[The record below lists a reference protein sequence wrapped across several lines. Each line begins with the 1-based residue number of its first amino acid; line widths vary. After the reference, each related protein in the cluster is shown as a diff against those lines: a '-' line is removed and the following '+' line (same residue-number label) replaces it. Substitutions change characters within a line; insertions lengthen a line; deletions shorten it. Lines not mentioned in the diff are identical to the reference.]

1 MENIRVYSHS
11 ACLSKENG
19 EGHPE
24 RKERLESIL
33 DSIQR
38 IDDISIDLKEAPKA
52 QNKDINLVHPQSY
65 LEEIFEM
72 IPSQGLVGVEKEP
85 YADTLLC
92 PDSKEAILRAC
103 GSGISASKDLMDGS
117 SKRVF
122 CAVRP
127 PGHHAETSRVNGFCF
142 LNNAAVAAR
151 YLQSNYDIKKIAII
165 DFDVHHGNGTQ
176 EIFYSD
182 SRVLMISIHQ
192 WPLYPGTGSEEEV
205 GELEGQGFTVNIPL
219 PPGSTGSTYR
229 SALDQIVVPL
239 VEDFQPDWILVSAG
253 FDAHREDPLT
263 DMGLT
268 SGDFADLTANLFS
281 LAPKNHDGL
290 FSKKGIYA
298 IIRHPIYTV
307 VIFHLPIIVALFYKS
322 FVLLFFL
329 PAHYIFWSHLVE
341 REEEYL
347 VGIFGEDYVDY
358 MAKIPR
364 FVPWR

>member
-127 PGHHAETSRVNGFCF
+127 PGHHAETNRVNGFCF

-176 EIFYSD
+176 EIFYNDNS
-182 SRVLMISIHQ
+182 VLYGSIHQ
-192 WPLYPGTGSEEEV
+192 HPLFPGTGLESEIGAGNIFNAPIEAGTSSEEFLRVFNEK
-205 GELEGQGFTVNIPL
+205 
-219 PPGSTGSTYR
+219 
-229 SALDQIVVPL
+229 
-239 VEDFQPDWILVSAG
+239 ILVHVDRFEPEVIIISAG
-253 FDAHREDPLT
+253 FDAHKRDPLAT
-263 DMGLT
+263 I
-268 SGDFADLTANLFS
+268 NLNSEDYFTMTR
-281 LAPKNHDGL
+281 D
-290 FSKKGIYA
+290 I
-298 IIRHPIYTV
+298 
-307 VIFHLPIIVALFYKS
+307 
-322 FVLLFFL
+322 
-329 PAHYIFWSHLVE
+329 
-341 REEEYL
+341 
-347 VGIFGEDYVDY
+347 VGIANHHSKGRVISFLEGGYDLQALSESIQSHFKGLS
-358 MAKIPR
+358 A
-364 FVPWR
+364 

>member
-103 GSGISASKDLMDGS
+103 GSGISASKDLMNGS

-127 PGHHAETSRVNGFCF
+127 PGHHAETNRVNGFCF

-176 EIFYSD
+176 EIFYNDNS
-182 SRVLMISIHQ
+182 VLYGSIHQ
-192 WPLYPGTGSEEEV
+192 HPLFPGTGLESEIGAGNIFNAPIEAGTSSEEFLRVFNEKILANVDRFEPEV
-205 GELEGQGFTVNIPL
+205 I
-219 PPGSTGSTYR
+219 
-229 SALDQIVVPL
+229 I
-239 VEDFQPDWILVSAG
+239 ISAG
-253 FDAHREDPLT
+253 FDAHKRDPLAT
-263 DMGLT
+263 I
-268 SGDFADLTANLFS
+268 NLNSEDYFTMTQ
-281 LAPKNHDGL
+281 D
-290 FSKKGIYA
+290 I
-298 IIRHPIYTV
+298 
-307 VIFHLPIIVALFYKS
+307 
-322 FVLLFFL
+322 
-329 PAHYIFWSHLVE
+329 
-341 REEEYL
+341 
-347 VGIFGEDYVDY
+347 VGIANRHSKGRVISFLEGGYDLQALSESIQSHFKGLS
-358 MAKIPR
+358 A
-364 FVPWR
+364 

>member
-103 GSGISASKDLMDGS
+103 GSGISASKDLMNGS

-127 PGHHAETSRVNGFCF
+127 PGHHAETNRVNGICF

-176 EIFYSD
+176 EIFYNDNS
-182 SRVLMISIHQ
+182 VLYGSIHQ
-192 WPLYPGTGSEEEV
+192 HPLFPGTGLESEIGAGNIFNAPIEAGTSSEEFLRVFNEK
-205 GELEGQGFTVNIPL
+205 
-219 PPGSTGSTYR
+219 
-229 SALDQIVVPL
+229 
-239 VEDFQPDWILVSAG
+239 ILVNVDRFEPEVIIISAG
-253 FDAHREDPLT
+253 FDAHKRDTLATINLNSEDYFT
-263 DMGLT
+263 MTQD
-268 SGDFADLTANLFS
+268 
-281 LAPKNHDGL
+281 
-290 FSKKGIYA
+290 I
-298 IIRHPIYTV
+298 
-307 VIFHLPIIVALFYKS
+307 
-322 FVLLFFL
+322 
-329 PAHYIFWSHLVE
+329 
-341 REEEYL
+341 
-347 VGIFGEDYVDY
+347 VGIANRHSKGRVISFLEGGYDLQALSESIQSHFKGLS
-358 MAKIPR
+358 A
-364 FVPWR
+364 

>member
-103 GSGISASKDLMDGS
+103 GSGISASKDLMNGS

-127 PGHHAETSRVNGFCF
+127 PGHHAETNRVNGFCF

-176 EIFYSD
+176 EIFYNDNS
-182 SRVLMISIHQ
+182 VLYGSIHQ
-192 WPLYPGTGSEEEV
+192 HPLFPGTGLESEIGAGNIFNAPIEAGTSSEEFLRVFNEK
-205 GELEGQGFTVNIPL
+205 
-219 PPGSTGSTYR
+219 
-229 SALDQIVVPL
+229 
-239 VEDFQPDWILVSAG
+239 ILVNVEHFEPEVIIISAG
-253 FDAHREDPLT
+253 FDAHKRDPLAT
-263 DMGLT
+263 I
-268 SGDFADLTANLFS
+268 NLNSEDYFTMTQ
-281 LAPKNHDGL
+281 D
-290 FSKKGIYA
+290 I
-298 IIRHPIYTV
+298 
-307 VIFHLPIIVALFYKS
+307 
-322 FVLLFFL
+322 
-329 PAHYIFWSHLVE
+329 
-341 REEEYL
+341 
-347 VGIFGEDYVDY
+347 VGIANRHSKGRVISFLEGGYDLQALSESIQSHFKGLS
-358 MAKIPR
+358 A
-364 FVPWR
+364 

>member
-1 MENIRVYSHS
+1 MENIRVYCHS

-85 YADTLLC
+85 YADTILC

-176 EIFYSD
+176 EIFYNDNS
-182 SRVLMISIHQ
+182 VLYGSIHQ
-192 WPLYPGTGSEEEV
+192 HPLFPGTGLESEMGDGNIFNAPIEAGTSSEEFLRVFNEK
-205 GELEGQGFTVNIPL
+205 
-219 PPGSTGSTYR
+219 
-229 SALDQIVVPL
+229 
-239 VEDFQPDWILVSAG
+239 ILVNVERFEPEVIIISAG
-253 FDAHREDPLT
+253 FDAHKRDPLAT
-263 DMGLT
+263 I
-268 SGDFADLTANLFS
+268 NLNSEDYFTMTQ
-281 LAPKNHDGL
+281 D
-290 FSKKGIYA
+290 I
-298 IIRHPIYTV
+298 
-307 VIFHLPIIVALFYKS
+307 
-322 FVLLFFL
+322 
-329 PAHYIFWSHLVE
+329 
-341 REEEYL
+341 
-347 VGIFGEDYVDY
+347 VGIANRHSKGRVISFLEGGYDLQALSESIQSHFKGLS
-358 MAKIPR
+358 A
-364 FVPWR
+364 